1 MVIELIFQFVFDLKK
16 KPCFLHLFQLFFP
29 LLLLALFKIAFL
41 MFCSFAPIVFYS
53 FFFFL
58 NI

>member
-16 KPCFLHLFQLFFP
+16 KNLVFSFVSIFFL

-41 MFCSFAPIVFYS
+41 MFCSFAPIVS
-53 FFFFL
+53 
-58 NI
+58 